1 MTPPLTNQPDTTAP
15 ETQVSGAVSVP
26 DVVQLLA
33 ALRAVLVAEPGWDKP
48 LTQERL
54 HELLGRT
61 QRDLQ
66 EASC

>member
-1 MTPPLTNQPDTTAP
+1 MTPPPTQPDTTAP

-26 DVVQLLA
+26 DVVDLLQLLQH
-33 ALRAVLVAEPGWDKP
+33 LLVTEPGWDRP

-54 HELLGRT
+54 FDLLELAARNLR
-61 QRDLQ
+61 